1 MGSVFYVQNLAAFI
15 FATLSRVASIGEKLM
30 ATIDN
35 ATQTVITNAPIVN
48 GIDDLLYDISRASA
62 DVDSAESFARGS
74 KERLTKLL
82 ADLRET
88 GAVLAGDT
96 RTNPTRAKLRAFIAE
111 TGLSEQRVK
120 DILSFLTMYYD
131 SVTAV
136 TTLQSNSAVKDSIAR
151 QTKDRVIPEGE
162 NVVQGTTKKAA
173 KPKKTDAEKA
183 LDRQI
188 QLEADYSTKLMS
200 DSIEATAV
208 RLDEHPE
215 FHHLIAFIAD
225 TGSLDLTV
233 FHTYM
238 IEKRAEKARL
248 NEELQAQIAALQAQ
262 LK

>member
-1 MGSVFYVQNLAAFI
+1 MN
-15 FATLSRVASIGEKLM
+15 T
-30 ATIDN
+30 TIDN

-88 GAVLAGDT
+88 GAVLSGDT
-96 RTNPTRAKLRAFIAE
+96 RTNPTRAKLRDFIAE

-120 DILSFLTMYYD
+120 DIVSFLTLYYD

-151 QTKDRVIPEGE
+151 QIKDRVIPDEEE
-162 NVVQGTTKKAA
+162 NIVQGTIKKAA

-183 LDRQI
+183 AEKQEK
-188 QLEADYSTKLMS
+188 LESEYSAKLMG
-200 DSIEATAV
+200 DSIEATAT

-215 FHHLIAFIAD
+215 FHHLVAFIAD
-225 TGSLDLTV
+225 TGSLDLDAFTK
-233 FHTYM
+233 YM
-238 IEKRAEKARL
+238 IEKRTEKARL